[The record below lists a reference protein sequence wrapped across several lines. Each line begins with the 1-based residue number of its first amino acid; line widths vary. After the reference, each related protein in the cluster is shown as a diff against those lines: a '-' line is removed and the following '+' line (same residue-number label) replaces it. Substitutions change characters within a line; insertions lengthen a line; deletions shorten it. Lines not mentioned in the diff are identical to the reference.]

1 MPTRSPKRTIIPW
14 QCSPARWLPLL
25 SQCGTYWTWSRIT
38 RTWSL
43 WTCLSGWTVP
53 SSRPHPACCPLSN
66 KSSSW
71 KCHPGPLSSAKT
83 LRTTKATKSS
93 LNFGAAAFY
102 GKSFLEMDFVKDA
115 KSDDTFEDK
124 EKKGERSQES
134 DIYCMGTKDAFHDY
148 LKTTQ
153 LIILRLFLKKISARV

>member
-1 MPTRSPKRTIIPW
+1 MAMFSSQMTSTPFSVRDILNLEQNHEDLVSLDMSQRLDSALIPTSSCMLSTFKQEQFMEMPSG
-14 QCSPARWLPLL
+14 A
-25 SQCGTYWTWSRIT
+25 
-38 RTWSL
+38 SL
-43 WTCLSGWTVP
+43 FSEDHQDDKDHT
-53 SSRPHPACCPLSN
+53 N
-66 KSSSW
+66 
-71 KCHPGPLSSAKT
+71 
-83 LRTTKATKSS
+83 SS

-153 LIILRLFLKKISARV
+153 LIILSIFFKHLK

>member
-1 MPTRSPKRTIIPW
+1 MAMFSSQMTSTPFSVRDILNLEQNHEDLVSLDMSQRLDSALIPTSSCMLSTFKQEQFMEMPSG
-14 QCSPARWLPLL
+14 A
-25 SQCGTYWTWSRIT
+25 
-38 RTWSL
+38 SL
-43 WTCLSGWTVP
+43 FSEDPQDDKG
-53 SSRPHPACCPLSN
+53 HKN
-66 KSSSW
+66 
-71 KCHPGPLSSAKT
+71 
-83 LRTTKATKSS
+83 SS

-153 LIILRLFLKKISARV
+153 LIILRLFLKKKNKCTCLDWL